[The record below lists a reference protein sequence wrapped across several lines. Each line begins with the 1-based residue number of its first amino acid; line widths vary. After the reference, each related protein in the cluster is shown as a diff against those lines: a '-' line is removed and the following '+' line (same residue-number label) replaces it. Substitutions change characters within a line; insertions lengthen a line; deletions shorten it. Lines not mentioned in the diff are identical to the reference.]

1 MNLPCSFATMHR
13 RKFLRGTGSMPP
25 GAGIQFA
32 DRDGL
37 TKSSP
42 VSKRAAAVCGR
53 SSMRLCRARLSSANS
68 WDFSLRKATIPLFLP
83 GTRPPTPESSLT
95 VRLTCH
101 TARTSSS
108 GGRWHRRS
116 CGRAKRPGRSGEA
129 RRGRCQRRGRP
140 GHTASR
146 SRVGHPASL
155 APHERRRRR
164 RGRRQAT
171 SPSGGF
177 WLSEL
182 MLGSPIQ
189 VYAPVA
195 RRRELCRS
203 ESLGGAQEYQDLL
216 LALAAGPEVSLLAS
230 QVRTMAEVVTPW
242 AADHGAAVSLWDF
255 SLPAVRATGRH
266 PVGGIACIECE
277 VHCAATVSM
286 GAAHWCD
293 DHANGVRRGWM
304 HPLPTTELPP
314 VR

>member
-1 MNLPCSFATMHR
+1 
-13 RKFLRGTGSMPP
+13 
-25 GAGIQFA
+25 
-32 DRDGL
+32 
-37 TKSSP
+37 
-42 VSKRAAAVCGR
+42 
-53 SSMRLCRARLSSANS
+53 
-68 WDFSLRKATIPLFLP
+68 
-83 GTRPPTPESSLT
+83 
-95 VRLTCH
+95 
-101 TARTSSS
+101 
-108 GGRWHRRS
+108 
-116 CGRAKRPGRSGEA
+116 
-129 RRGRCQRRGRP
+129 
-140 GHTASR
+140 
-146 SRVGHPASL
+146 
-155 APHERRRRR
+155 
-164 RGRRQAT
+164 
-171 SPSGGF
+171 
-177 WLSEL
+177 

-304 HPLPTTELPP
+304 HPLPTTELSARSLRARLDEALSLLLEPRDMTLYTHTILE
-314 VR
+314 VSAELAAFAQAWDNGFAILH